1 MNRPGPGQ
9 QQLRGMS
16 GFPTQQQPQTR
27 TTNPSLASTRLPNG
41 TGANWGFGLPMGGAP
56 GLQSSQLRTVNT
68 MNSFAQGISGS
79 QPATPLDLS
88 EFPSLSS
95 VPQQSQ
101 SSASGQ
107 ATWANASQRVN
118 QQSAIQRQSQ
128 TPTTQPPS
136 RVSQT
141 QPQSQSHASH
151 EDLFPSAA
159 QFAAQLDDFRN
170 GGQGISGQLSSTQP
184 QTGNIDEFPPLGRN
198 APADIGQERRASLLQ
213 SGAFGNYGGGMAF
226 PNLNQSHSG
235 QARTLPG
242 NMVNGQQ
249 DSRIISPGAGGS
261 GVISASRSPMGQVQ
275 NGGLSQEKEDLGTSS
290 TQRSIRPEAYSDQ
303 QSQAVIQPP
312 PQSRQPK
319 SSSFGAD
326 GQEQSL
332 QGQSSEQSPLSQM
345 PDRDRFGLQ
354 GLLTLIHN
362 ENPDVAALAVGQDLM
377 TLGLDLNH
385 PEPLHPSFASPFISS
400 NSAVPLQVDYTLP
413 ACYNVANVQPLQTR
427 IPSFS
432 DETLFYIFYS
442 MPRDIM
448 QELVAEE
455 LMGRKWRYHKVERA
469 WLTRDDAY
477 PSPVEVERG
486 LSERGFYLWWDPSS
500 WKKVRREFILRYADL
515 DNHLER
521 RGFVQGVTFPQNV

>member
-1 MNRPGPGQ
+1 MKR
-9 QQLRGMS
+9 R
-16 GFPTQQQPQTR
+16 
-27 TTNPSLASTRLPNG
+27 
-41 TGANWGFGLPMGGAP
+41 GAP
-56 GLQSSQLRTVNT
+56 HRGGRIARLHHRQLKLTPDISS
-68 MNSFAQGISGS
+68 I
-79 QPATPLDLS
+79 S

-261 GVISASRSPMGQVQ
+261 GGQ
-275 NGGLSQEKEDLGTSS
+275 
-290 TQRSIRPEAYSDQ
+290 
-303 QSQAVIQPP
+303 
-312 PQSRQPK
+312 
-319 SSSFGAD
+319 F
-326 GQEQSL
+326 
-332 QGQSSEQSPLSQM
+332 
-345 PDRDRFGLQ
+345 
-354 GLLTLIHN
+354 
-362 ENPDVAALAVGQDLM
+362 
-377 TLGLDLNH
+377 
-385 PEPLHPSFASPFISS
+385 
-400 NSAVPLQVDYTLP
+400 LP
-413 ACYNVANVQPLQTR
+413 YV
-427 IPSFS
+427 
-432 DETLFYIFYS
+432 ELFFC
-442 MPRDIM
+442 
-448 QELVAEE
+448 
-455 LMGRKWRYHKVERA
+455 
-469 WLTRDDAY
+469 
-477 PSPVEVERG
+477 
-486 LSERGFYLWWDPSS
+486 F
-500 WKKVRREFILRYADL
+500 
-515 DNHLER
+515 
-521 RGFVQGVTFPQNV
+521 